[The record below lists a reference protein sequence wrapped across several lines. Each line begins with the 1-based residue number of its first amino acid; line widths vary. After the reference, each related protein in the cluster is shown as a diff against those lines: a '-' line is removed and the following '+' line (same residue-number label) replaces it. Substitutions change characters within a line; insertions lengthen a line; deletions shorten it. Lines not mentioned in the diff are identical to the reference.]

1 MLYVKLLPDNREVCS
16 KEINN
21 FRENFDPSDPV
32 QKKIMSTELKF
43 DNFDQQN
50 HRTTTLPVSQN
61 ETLRI
66 PIYLEASLTI
76 SRIVV
81 MVLGV
86 SITLVTLY
94 AGSTIQ
100 TAAIRGGVATLTFG
114 LLTWFLNWFINPYSI
129 EEVIGEIASEN
140 SEKNDE
146 ITFDREA

>member
-1 MLYVKLLPDNREVCS
+1 MLQDNRDVGS
-16 KEINN
+16 KETNYL
-21 FRENFDPSDPV
+21 RENFDPSDPV

-50 HRTTTLPVSQN
+50 HLTNTLPVSRN
-61 ETLRI
+61 ETLRM
-66 PIYLEASLTI
+66 PIYREASLTI
-76 SRIVV
+76 SRIIV

-129 EEVIGEIASEN
+129 EEVIGDNDSEN

-146 ITFDREA
+146 ITIDREA